1 MGKREYLR
9 LFCSMIL
16 GQVFDQ
22 SLIRALTI
30 WTKGLAEQQ
39 NIGKEWIAVRFLI
52 QGFLVVW
59 RERPLTG

>member
-52 QGFLVVW
+52 
-59 RERPLTG
+59 